1 MSVIN
6 INPLDTVFFRDAKPF
21 SMGEETWANS
31 LFPNLLPSVFYGS
44 LRTAFAIE
52 NGLKTA
58 ADIERETTDFEIKDL
73 RLLFDNIPAFT
84 MPLDLVGIGRDI
96 LGLTLTTSQATS
108 SYPFSNILKCEE
120 EGDVEDLDVYYL
132 PYDQFQEYL
141 NGTSTFSDY
150 KKGKECYDLR
160 NYTAV
165 EPKVGIARS
174 RETRTTRTG
183 ALYRVGMSRLEGTV
197 NNTKTS
203 FYVQCKN
210 LTIADKTIT
219 TLGGDGK
226 KAITQQ
232 ANELPITLPTFDN
245 TDTQFKLYIATPSIF
260 AQGAIPDFINPSNL
274 TGEIIKGVKVKL
286 LTCAIGKFLSIGGF
300 DLAQQQPKPMQ
311 KAIPAG
317 SVYYFELLNT
327 TNAEATFTQL
337 AEHFNAHK
345 NSICQNKTF
354 AKQGYG
360 ICYVGKIQNINEQ

>member
-52 NGLKTA
+52 NDLKTA
-58 ADIERETTDFEIKDL
+58 ADIERETTNFEIKDL
-73 RLLFDNIPAFT
+73 RLLFNNIPAFA
-84 MPLDLVGIGRDI
+84 MPLDSVGIGDDI
-96 LGLTLTTSQATS
+96 VGLTLTASQAIS
-108 SYPFSNILKCEE
+108 SYPFSKVLKCEE
-120 EGDVEDLDVYYL
+120 EGDVEDLEAYYL
-132 PYDQFQEYL
+132 RCDQFEEYL
-141 NGTSTFSDY
+141 NGTNTFSDY
-150 KKGKECYDLR
+150 KQECHDLR
-160 NYTAV
+160 NYTAI

-174 RETRTTRTG
+174 KETRTTRTG
-183 ALYRVGMSRLEGTV
+183 ALYRVGMSRLEGTD

-210 LTIADKTIT
+210 LAIVNKTIT
-219 TLGGDGK
+219 TIGGEGK

-232 ANELPITLPTFDN
+232 SKELPIALPTFDN
-245 TDTQFKLYIATPSIF
+245 TDTQFKLYIATPTIF
-260 AQGAIPDFINPSNL
+260 AQGSIPDFINPTNL

-311 KAIPAG
+311 KVVPVG
-317 SVYYFELLNT
+317 SVYYFELLDT
-327 TNAEATFTQL
+327 TNAEATLNKLLT
-337 AEHFNAHK
+337 HFNTEK
-345 NSICQNKTF
+345 NSICQEKAF

-360 ICYVGKIQNINEQ
+360 ICYVGKITNTN